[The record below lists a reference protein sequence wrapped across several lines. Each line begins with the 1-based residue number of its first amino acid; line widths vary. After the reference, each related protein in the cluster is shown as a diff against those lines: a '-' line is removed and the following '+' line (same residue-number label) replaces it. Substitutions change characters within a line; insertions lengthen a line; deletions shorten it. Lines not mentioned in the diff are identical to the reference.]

1 MMNLRITGWNAL
13 RQYRELAAA
22 VWCCKSDKLEHPDIT
37 HESTIKEV
45 ERLKRELEEVKYLHQ
60 VQMENARI
68 EREEKEEAL
77 KEIEEL
83 EADIE
88 SLRSFHSSPAYNP
101 KTADEALNWISEDR
115 GYGCWSSSDAH
126 RFTDAV
132 ELVRDK
138 ISKLRKENSDL
149 QKRLSE
155 TVDFFED
162 VKNSVRDKNPKGKTI
177 LDFLSVV
184 LFGWEKMT
192 QEKPR
197 EMFGTCGWA
206 GTYQCLPAIVLSYY
220 GGAQLWVCDSGQWKS
235 VAKGTCENSVIPHTC
250 EKCGTQLPI
259 SNVQ

>member
-1 MMNLRITGWNAL
+1 MDLRITGWDAL

-22 VWCCKSDKLEHPDIT
+22 VWCCQIDELDDLDVT
-37 HESTIKEV
+37 HESTIKRVERKIKVEV
-45 ERLKRELEEVKYLHQ
+45 VDNSQIERLKEELEEVKYLHQ

-132 ELVRDK
+132 ELVRDE

-155 TVDFFED
+155 TVDF
-162 VKNSVRDKNPKGKTI
+162 
-177 LDFLSVV
+177 
-184 LFGWEKMT
+184 
-192 QEKPR
+192 
-197 EMFGTCGWA
+197 C
-206 GTYQCLPAIVLSYY
+206 
-220 GGAQLWVCDSGQWKS
+220 
-235 VAKGTCENSVIPHTC
+235 
-250 EKCGTQLPI
+250 
-259 SNVQ
+259 